1 MQLSTKGRYAVM
13 AMVDLAKRGDQGVA
27 MPLMEIAEGQ
37 NLPISYLEQL
47 FMKLRRAG
55 IVKAVRGPRGGYQ
68 LARPAGEISI
78 AEIMLA
84 ADESVRMTRCSD
96 DGTELCL
103 GTRRCETHDLWQALG
118 DHIGGFLSVISL
130 QHVLDGS
137 FATALAAAR
146 IQMVKAATPATAAG
160 ACKLDMPALRASGT
174 ETPMAAASAKASA
187 RLAPRQKVIVS

>member
-13 AMVDLAKRGDQGVA
+13 AMVDLAKHAHRGVA
-27 MPLMEIAEGQ
+27 MPLVEIAESQ
-37 NLPISYLEQL
+37 SLPISYLEQL

-55 IVKAVRGPRGGYQ
+55 LVTAVRGPRGGYR

-84 ADESVRMTRCSD
+84 ADESVRMTRCAD
-96 DGTELCL
+96 DGTELCIA
-103 GTRRCETHDLWQALG
+103 GKRCETHDLWKALG

-137 FATALAAAR
+137 FADALTAAR
-146 IQMVKAATPATAAG
+146 ISMT
-160 ACKLDMPALRASGT
+160 RAS
-174 ETPMAAASAKASA
+174 PRPKVAAS
-187 RLAPRQKVIVS
+187 

>member
-13 AMVDLAKRGDQGVA
+13 AMVDLAKRAESGVA

-37 NLPISYLEQL
+37 NLPMSYLEQL

-55 IVKAVRGPRGGYQ
+55 LVTAVRGPRGGYR
-68 LARPAGEISI
+68 LARPAAEISI

-84 ADESVRMTRCSD
+84 TDESVRMTRCAD

-118 DHIGGFLSVISL
+118 DHIGAFMSLISL
-130 QHVLDGS
+130 QHVLDGT
-137 FATALAAAR
+137 FTTALAAAR
-146 IQMVKAATPATAAG
+146 M
-160 ACKLDMPALRASGT
+160 ALPKTSVRQK
-174 ETPMAAASAKASA
+174 AAAS
-187 RLAPRQKVIVS
+187 

>member
-13 AMVDLAKRGDQGVA
+13 AMVDLAKRGESGDA
-27 MPLMEIAEGQ
+27 LPLMEIAEGQ
-37 NLPISYLEQL
+37 NLPMSYLEQL

-55 IVKAVRGPRGGYQ
+55 LVTAVRGPRGGYR

-103 GTRRCETHDLWQALG
+103 GSKRCETHDLWQALG
-118 DHIGGFLSVISL
+118 DHIGAFLSLVSL
-130 QHVLDGS
+130 QHVMDGT
-137 FATALAAAR
+137 FTAALEAAR
-146 IQMVKAATPATAAG
+146 IGMSKKTA
-160 ACKLDMPALRASGT
+160 
-174 ETPMAAASAKASA
+174 
-187 RLAPRQKVIVS
+187 RQKVTAP

>member
-1 MQLSTKGRYAVM
+1 M
-13 AMVDLAKRGDQGVA
+13 AMVDLAKRGDDGTA

-37 NLPISYLEQL
+37 SLPISYLEQL

-55 IVKAVRGPRGGYQ
+55 LVAAVRGPRGGYR

-103 GTRRCETHDLWQALG
+103 GTRRCETHDLWKALG
-118 DHIGGFLSVISL
+118 DHIGGFLSVISI

-137 FATALAAAR
+137 FAAALTAAR
-146 IQMVKAATPATAAG
+146 LHMVKATPQPAAPKG
-160 ACKLDMPALRASGT
+160 APAEVEAPLAEICKPAAPKRAGPKSVGRA
-174 ETPMAAASAKASA
+174 PARHKAA
-187 RLAPRQKVIVS
+187 VS

>member
-13 AMVDLAKRGDQGVA
+13 AMVDLAKRGESGDA
-27 MPLMEIAEGQ
+27 LPLMEIAEGQ
-37 NLPISYLEQL
+37 NLPMSYLEQL

-55 IVKAVRGPRGGYQ
+55 LVTAVRGPRGGYR

-84 ADESVRMTRCSD
+84 ADESVRMTRCAD

-118 DHIGGFLSVISL
+118 DHIGAFLSLVSL
-130 QHVLDGS
+130 KHVMDGT
-137 FATALAAAR
+137 FASALEAAR
-146 IQMVKAATPATAAG
+146 IGMKKTT
-160 ACKLDMPALRASGT
+160 
-174 ETPMAAASAKASA
+174 
-187 RLAPRQKVIVS
+187 RQKVTAP

>member
-13 AMVDLAKRGDQGVA
+13 AMVDLAKRGEASAA

-37 NLPISYLEQL
+37 NLPMSYLEQL

-55 IVKAVRGPRGGYQ
+55 LVTAARGPRGGYR
-68 LARPAGEISI
+68 LARPATDISI

-96 DGTELCL
+96 EGTELCL

-118 DHIGGFLSVISL
+118 DHIGGFLSVITL

-137 FATALAAAR
+137 FAAALAAAR
-146 IQMVKAATPATAAG
+146 IQMTKATPRPKTAA
-160 ACKLDMPALRASGT
+160 S
-174 ETPMAAASAKASA
+174 S
-187 RLAPRQKVIVS
+187 